1 LLCGRRGRVLNTG
14 IVIVGA
20 VLMIASYALIRYA
33 SRH

>member
-1 LLCGRRGRVLNTG
+1 MQERSVRVLNTA

>member
-1 LLCGRRGRVLNTG
+1 LPVLNTA

-20 VLMIASYALIRYA
+20 VLMVGSYALIRYA